1 MAIEWL
7 AGNRLRG
14 TTAER
19 PALGLPSGSVGGWV
33 ELGRTTLGSAGD
45 SIDVT
50 GLADKRYLMVL
61 IDEQSSGETYGRMR
75 FNDDSGSNYAARY
88 NTNGASETTLTPFA
102 SCVNYATPTANDV
115 KFSVN
120 YIANLSGKEKLVITP
135 DSVGSSTAGAGNA
148 PTRREAVSK
157 WVNTSSVI
165 SQVNIDNGT
174 TGDFTSGSECVVLGW
189 DPDDTHTSNFW
200 EELASVELSSA
211 GDEISSGTI
220 TAKKYLWLQWHTKR
234 AGAEIE
240 NRINFNN
247 DTGSNYSRR
256 SSVNGASDATAG
268 NQSRIE
274 AWSSKTSSSYFYN
287 MFIINNSSNEKLC
300 IAHNSEV
307 TSTGAG
313 NAPARVEF
321 VAKWANTSSQITEI
335 DIINNGSG
343 SFDTGSILK
352 VWGAD

>member
-1 MAIEWL
+1 MTIEWL
-7 AGNRLRG
+7 AGNRLKG

-19 PALGLPSGSVGGWV
+19 PAFGLQSPSVGGWV

-45 SIDVT
+45 NIDIT
-50 GLADKRYLMVL
+50 SLPDKRYYMYLL
-61 IDEQSSGETYGRMR
+61 HRDTSGSTSARMT
-75 FNDDSGSNYAARY
+75 FNDDSGSNYSTRY
-88 NTNGASETTLTPFA
+88 ASDGTEYTAINQAYVSQHTSA
-102 SCVNYATPTANDV
+102 SQDSFTCG
-115 KFSVN
+115 
-120 YIANLSGKEKLVITP
+120 YIANKSSNEKLIHSWV
-135 DSVGSSTAGAGNA
+135 VGNA
-148 PTRREAVSK
+148 SPPSRYEQFWK
-157 WVNTSSVI
+157 WTNTSSAI
-165 SQVNIDNGT
+165 NRMDIFNHLG
-174 TGDFTSGSECVVLGW
+174 GDFASGSELVVLGW
-189 DPDDTHTSNFW
+189 DPSDTHTTNFW

-234 AGAEIE
+234 TGAQIE

-247 DTGSNYSRR
+247 DTGSNYTRR
-256 SSVNGASDATAG
+256 SSVNGASDATAI

-300 IAHNSEV
+300 IGHNSEV

-321 VAKWANTSSQITEI
+321 VARWANTSSQITEI
-335 DIINNGSG
+335 DIINNETG
-343 SFDTGSILK
+343 SFDTGSTLK
-352 VWGAD
+352 IWGAD

>member
-1 MAIEWL
+1 MTL
-7 AGNRLRG
+7 TYQAGRRIQG
-14 TTAER
+14 TAADR
-19 PALGLPSGSVGGWV
+19 AGSDAVSGGWV
-33 ELGRTTLGSAGD
+33 ELGRTTWASGN
-45 SIDVT
+45 SINVSS
-50 GLADKRYLMVL
+50 LPDKRYYMILNYSDSASNYNN
-61 IDEQSSGETYGRMR
+61 IYR
-75 FNDDSGSNYAARY
+75 FNSDTGSNYAWRRSI
-88 NTNGASETTLTPFA
+88 NGGTDSTSTSTTTIP
-102 SCVNYATPTANDV
+102 SN
-115 KFSVN
+115 SVQFDDFQFTTS
-120 YIANLSGKEKLVITP
+120 YIANLAGKEKLVINHGT
-135 DSVGSSTAGAGNA
+135 DASAVGAGTA
-148 PTRREAVSK
+148 PDRNEIVGK
-157 WVNTSSVI
+157 WANTTDP
-165 SQVNIDNGT
+165 IDEITMT
-174 TGDFTSGSECVVLGW
+174 TTSANYNLGEVVVLGW
-189 DPDDTHTSNFW
+189 DPADTHTSNFW

-234 AGAEIE
+234 NGAEIE